1 MVLNHVPGLMLQ
13 PTQEWHRIHDER
25 MDKDAIFLRQTPLLA
40 LIPSLCFY
48 FGVTQIGWQLG
59 WSENLMFFTPVA
71 ALALA
76 LLSYVAS
83 LLGVWVFGEA
93 VEWMKQT
100 YTDTPEATDHGM
112 ALAVHATTPLFLAG
126 AALVWPNIWF
136 NALMMIAA
144 GCYSAYLIFIGLPIL
159 MRISPE
165 RAFMYACSVVTIALV
180 MLVSLRV
187 FTVVV
192 WASNFGPNF

>member
-1 MVLNHVPGLMLQ
+1 M
-13 PTQEWHRIHDER
+13 
-25 MDKDAIFLRQTPLLA
+25 
-40 LIPSLCFY
+40 
-48 FGVTQIGWQLG
+48 
-59 WSENLMFFTPVA
+59 MFFSPVG

-76 LLSYVAS
+76 LLSYFAS
-83 LLGVWVFGEA
+83 LGGVWLFGEA

-100 YTDTPEATDHGM
+100 YTDTAEETDHGM

-136 NALMMIAA
+136 NALVMIAA
-144 GCYSAYLIFIGLPIL
+144 GGYSAYLIFTGLPIL

-165 RAFMYACSVVTIALV
+165 RAFMYACSVVTIAMV
-180 MLVSLRV
+180 MLVSLRI

-192 WASNFGPNF
+192 WASNFGPHF